1 MRLEEKMAQFSI
13 KKGNPFP
20 LGASVNGNGIQF
32 SMVNSE
38 DADCGIILISKKDSE
53 DRIRIPFPE
62 GGRRGNISSMIVED
76 ISPSSYAYRFYEG
89 EKEFVDPR
97 AGRILGN
104 EIFGIKDEANY
115 HLSSDMDVASFDWG
129 DDKTLCTPFNES
141 IIYLLHVRGFT
152 KDKSAKVKHP
162 GTFLG
167 ITEKIPYLKELGIT
181 AVELM
186 PCYEFEEYEKH
197 DDSKKTVEY
206 GIEPMKDKALI
217 NYWGFKR
224 GYYFAPKASYAS
236 GEPCS
241 EMRYFVREMHKAGIE
256 VIMQLYFPDNVKMI
270 IMQDVVRHWVMNYHI
285 DGFHLKGTK
294 VPITLLA
301 TDPLLANTKLFYDFI
316 PEEEIY
322 PLGSR
327 PKYKNLCVYSD
338 EYMYQMRKFLKA
350 DPDMLTEFIRLQK
363 RLPERTGIV
372 NFITNYY
379 GFTLNDLYSYDI
391 KHNEENHEGN
401 RDGCNSN
408 YSWNC
413 GTEGATKKKS
423 IQALRLRMMKNALM
437 TLFFASGTPLITAGD
452 EFMNSMKG
460 NNNAYCQDNETGYVN
475 WNTTKG
481 AKELQEFTKKLIAF
495 RKSKP
500 FLMVSEEMTMLDQT
514 SCGFPDLSFHQDEA
528 WKTDLSGDKHH
539 IGMMFTEL
547 TGVEKDHKHAG
558 KIGTRKTMLYYVAF
572 NMHWEERSFSM
583 PNLIKK
589 AKWSEM
595 YTTGEP
601 STFHDENGN
610 TGFTVPARTVAIFV
624 AK

>member
-1 MRLEEKMAQFSI
+1 MAQFSV

-20 LGASVNGNGIQF
+20 LGATLTPGGIQF
-32 SMVNSE
+32 SMVTSG
-38 DADCGIILISKKDSE
+38 DAECGIILISKQNVNE
-53 DRIRIPFPE
+53 RVRIPFPE
-62 GGRRGNISSMIVED
+62 GVRRGNISSMIVED
-76 ISPSSYAYRFYEG
+76 ISPSLYAYLFYEG

-104 EIFGIKDEANY
+104 EVFGIKEDDSYRLFSDVDTDNY
-115 HLSSDMDVASFDWG
+115 DWEN
-129 DDKTLCTPFNES
+129 DRILCTPFSES
-141 IIYLLHVRGFT
+141 VLYLLHVRGFT
-152 KDKSAKVKHP
+152 KDKSSKVKHP
-162 GTFLG
+162 GTFTG

-186 PCYEFEEYEKH
+186 PCYEFEEYEKIDEIKKNGNYH
-197 DDSKKTVEY
+197 ADSDLVA
-206 GIEPMKDKALI
+206 PVL
-217 NYWGFKR
+217 NYWGFKK
-224 GYYFAPKASYAS
+224 GYYFAPKASYCA
-236 GEPCS
+236 GADPCT
-241 EMRYFVREMHKAGIE
+241 EMRDFVKMMHKAGIE
-256 VIMQLYFPDNVKMI
+256 VIMQLYFPEDVKLI

-285 DGFHLKGTK
+285 DGFHLKGVK

-301 TDPLLANTKLFYDFI
+301 TDPLLANTKLFYDYI

-322 PLGSR
+322 PLGAK
-327 PKYKNLCVYSD
+327 PKYKNLCIYSD
-338 EYMYQMRKFLKA
+338 EYMYQIRKFLKA
-350 DPDMLTEFIRLQK
+350 DPDMLPDFIRLEK

-379 GFTLNDLYSYDI
+379 GFTLNDLYSYDV

-413 GTEGATKKKS
+413 GAEGPTKKKN

-437 TLFFASGTPLITAGD
+437 TLFFAAGTPLITAGD

-481 AKELQEFTKKLIAF
+481 AKELQDFTKRLIAF

-500 FLMVSEEMTMLDQT
+500 FLTVTEEMTMSDHS

-539 IGMMFTEL
+539 IGVMFTEL
-547 TGVEKDHKHAG
+547 TGVDKSHKNAG
-558 KIGTRKTMLYYVAF
+558 KIGTKKTTLYYVAL
-572 NMHWEERSFSM
+572 NMHWEERTFFM
-583 PNLIKK
+583 PNLIRK
-589 AKWSEM
+589 AKWSELIS
-595 YTTGEP
+595 TGENC
-601 STFHDENGN
+601 SLVEEGGN
-610 TGFTVPARTVAIFV
+610 TGFLVPARTVAIFV